1 MPKFLVPVDLTKQEL
16 QNARIQ
22 NLAAA
27 PASPVVGQEYYDTA
41 LAHLYVWNGTA
52 WEQASGVTGGGGG
65 TVTSVALSLPAI
77 FTVTGS
83 PVTASGTLTAT
94 LASEAVNTVLAAP

>member
-27 PASPVVGQEYYDTA
+27 PSAPVVGQEYYDTA
-41 LAHLYVWNGTA
+41 LNHLYVWNGSA
-52 WEQASGVTGGGGG
+52 WEQASGVAVVAGLLP
-65 TVTSVALSLPAI
+65 VSVSLCQR
-77 FTVTGS
+77 S
-83 PVTASGTLTAT
+83 SR
-94 LASEAVNTVLAAP
+94 